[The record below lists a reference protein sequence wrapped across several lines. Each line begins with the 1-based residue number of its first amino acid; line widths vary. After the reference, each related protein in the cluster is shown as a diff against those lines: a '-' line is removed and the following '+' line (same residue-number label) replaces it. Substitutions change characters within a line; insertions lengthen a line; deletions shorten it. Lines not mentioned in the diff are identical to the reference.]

1 MPRRGACPSAAAS
14 CASFA
19 AASTEGSSFL
29 PLTSFSKRGM
39 ARSRVSRSA
48 RISSVLMVSMSDFGS
63 TVPSTCTTSESVEA
77 AHDLRDRVGL
87 ADVREE
93 LVAEPLALGGA
104 AHDAGDVD
112 ERHGGGQDALG
123 AEDAGERLE
132 PRVGQVHHADVR
144 FDRREGVVR
153 REHLVLGERVEQG
166 GLADVG
172 QADDAD
178 SESHGG
184 LSYRQAV
191 RGIRRSG
198 LRPPLVQRQVDARDH
213 EGAADHG
220 GQLEGGAERERDQ
233 RR

>member
-1 MPRRGACPSAAAS
+1 MGSRSTDAAERGVPFCSAS

-29 PLTSFSKRGM
+29 PLTSFSKRGI

-48 RISSVLMVSMSDFGS
+48 RISSVLMVSMSALGS
-63 TVPSTCTTSESVEA
+63 TVPSTCTTSESSKPRTTCA
-77 AHDLRDRVGL
+77 IASASRMFARNLLPRPSPSR
-87 ADVREE
+87 
-93 LVAEPLALGGA
+93 GA

-112 ERHGGGQDALG
+112 ERHRGGQDALG

-132 PRVGQVHHADVR
+132 ARVGQVHHADVR
-144 FDRREGVVR
+144 LDRREGIVR

-178 SESHGG
+178 SESHGRPVYPRAHG
-184 LSYRQAV
+184 DRSGDRLCARL
-191 RGIRRSG
+191 GIRPGVRPDPLSD
-198 LRPPLVQRQVDARDH
+198 RHPDPPLDPPS
-213 EGAADHG
+213 
-220 GQLEGGAERERDQ
+220 
-233 RR
+233 